1 LTALAARE
9 ILRRQDSNP
18 CQGTIRGVNPSK
30 GAAMEQLQALSLAK
44 KLILGGGI
52 LLLIDSFLDWQQVSG
67 EVFGQDVS
75 AGQSAWHGF
84 WGVMLGL
91 MTIVLIV
98 WVVARMFNVEIPGA
112 VPEALVALV
121 LSALILLF
129 AIIKVISDDFVH
141 WPAYVGI
148 VLAALIAYGAFRNF
162 QESGESLP
170 SMPRAATAGAGAG
183 GAASTTTAPPETP
196 PPAAPTEDETR
207 PDETS

>member
-1 LTALAARE
+1 
-9 ILRRQDSNP
+9 
-18 CQGTIRGVNPSK
+18 
-30 GAAMEQLQALSLAK
+30 MEQLQALSLAR
-44 KLILGGGI
+44 KLILGGGV

-91 MTIVLIV
+91 LTIVLIV

-129 AIIKVISDDFVH
+129 AIIKVLTDDFVH

-148 VLAALIAYGAFRNF
+148 VLAAVVAYGAFRNF

-183 GAASTTTAPPETP
+183 AGASTTASPPEP
-196 PPAAPTEDETR
+196 PPAEPVGDETR
-207 PDETS
+207 PNDTT

>member
-1 LTALAARE
+1 
-9 ILRRQDSNP
+9 
-18 CQGTIRGVNPSK
+18 
-30 GAAMEQLQALSLAK
+30 MEQLQSLSLARR
-44 KLILGGGI
+44 LILGGGI

-91 MTIVLIV
+91 ITVVLIV

-121 LSALILLF
+121 LSALVLLF

-148 VLAALIAYGAFRNF
+148 VLAAVIAFGAFRNF

-170 SMPRAATAGAGAG
+170 SMPRTAAAGAGAG
-183 GAASTTTAPPETP
+183 GATTTTSE
-196 PPAAPTEDETR
+196 PAAPAEDATR
-207 PDETS
+207 TDDEAT